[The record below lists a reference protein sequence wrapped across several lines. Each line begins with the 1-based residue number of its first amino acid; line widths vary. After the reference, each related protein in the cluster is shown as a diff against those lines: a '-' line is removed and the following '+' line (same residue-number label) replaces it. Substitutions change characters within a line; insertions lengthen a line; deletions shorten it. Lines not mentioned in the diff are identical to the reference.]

1 MITGDNA
8 LFLLLQMF
16 SSGVAGYITNKY
28 AVNMI
33 FKEYTPLKIG
43 GAVKKNKEKFI
54 EEVSDL
60 VERDIINSETIR
72 NKVLGEDFQNAIKNT
87 SKDFF
92 QESLYEVFKNENI
105 EDIPGYFE
113 TLSKGEEFLKNNLK
127 EVLPKLIDNLCEH
140 TKVEDLLSDKQIFF
154 IVDYVYNEIIN
165 NLNSSEEI
173 KFLVSDLFEEE
184 GNIYLNQ
191 LIDKESGEKV
201 TRIIS
206 CEIMN
211 SIDEVLD
218 NKKEIKSIIDKSL
231 SLIDIKSLL
240 KNLQNKM
247 GSKTLDEILNEEQFD
262 KLSLLIYEKLDELIK
277 SDSGKEHVESLVK
290 EAFVSVKDI
299 ELTLFEVLPIHFGRT
314 SGEYLTELIKK
325 IIPYLS
331 SWIKENKEKIE
342 EMIDGSIIESID
354 NIEDDLRKSMIL
366 KVKDSMLTD
375 FSSKN
380 QIVDKIVD
388 LLENYDL
395 NEENS
400 YGLYSKIIKL
410 LVETKIKD
418 LFDLLEKNNLINEEK
433 IVNLILEKWNED
445 GKELSKII
453 IKRESS

>member
-1 MITGDNA
+1 M
-8 LFLLLQMF
+8 
-16 SSGVAGYITNKY
+16 
-28 AVNMI
+28 
-33 FKEYTPLKIG
+33 
-43 GAVKKNKEKFI
+43 
-54 EEVSDL
+54 
-60 VERDIINSETIR
+60 
-72 NKVLGEDFQNAIKNT
+72 
-87 SKDFF
+87 
-92 QESLYEVFKNENI
+92 
-105 EDIPGYFE
+105 
-113 TLSKGEEFLKNNLK
+113 
-127 EVLPKLIDNLCEH
+127 LPKLIDNLCEH

-247 GSKTLDEILNEEQFD
+247 GSKTLDEILNEEQFY

-453 IKRESS
+453 IKRENSKTLQKLIDQDLNK